1 VLDTDCSV
9 FAHPLIIAVE
19 IVVSDSKGFEELP
32 KMVIG
37 LLRVAGIHNDAMP
50 EFSRIAGYVK
60 HDFKSLI
67 AGAIG
72 LNRYPIHYHS
82 VVSLRDEGVLVNL
95 KIFRIVRPINHFV
108 KPFFLI
114 NFYFNRGRLPITF

>member
-1 VLDTDCSV
+1 VV
-9 FAHPLIIAVE
+9 KV
-19 IVVSDSKGFEELP
+19 VVSDPKGFEELP
-32 KMVIG
+32 KMVVG
-37 LLRVAGIHNDAMP
+37 LLRVTGIHNNAMP

-82 VVSLRDEGVLVNL
+82 VVSLRNEGVLVNL
-95 KIFRIVRPINHFV
+95 KVFRIVRPINHRWT
-108 KPFFLI
+108 PF
-114 NFYFNRGRLPITF
+114 T

>member
-1 VLDTDCSV
+1 VV
-9 FAHPLIIAVE
+9 KV
-19 IVVSDSKGFEELP
+19 VVSDPKGFEELP
-32 KMVIG
+32 KMVVG

-72 LNRYPIHYHS
+72 LNRYPVHYHS
-82 VVSLRDEGVLVNL
+82 VVSLRNEGLRVLVNL
-95 KIFRIVRPINHFV
+95 KIVRIVCPINHRWT
-108 KPFFLI
+108 PF
-114 NFYFNRGRLPITF
+114 T